1 MLLGSDIDGV
11 IIDIVSVMRERFLDL
26 YGYDLSYELISD
38 YKIEECTDL
47 TDKQVQF
54 VVDESL
60 YKVDLPV
67 YADAEFY
74 MNKYMKTE
82 DVIFITSRNRRH
94 SNETFLNLAKYFPL
108 DKFRILFEGI
118 FTKASFVRR
127 LKLDFFVED
136 RVDTVIDI
144 AGNNPEC
151 AVLIMDRPWNK
162 DWDESRDYDN
172 VTRVKGWKE
181 IIETI
186 ETFKSFG

>member
-38 YKIEECTDL
+38 YKIEECTGL

-144 AGNNPEC
+144 AGNNSEC
-151 AVLIMDRPWNK
+151 EVLLMDRPWNK
-162 DWDESRDYDN
+162 DWDETLWNN

>member
-38 YKIEECTDL
+38 YKIEECTGL

-144 AGNNPEC
+144 AGNNPNC
-151 AVLIMDRPWNK
+151 TVLIMDRPWNK

>member
-1 MLLGSDIDGV
+1 MLLGSDIYGV

-38 YKIEECTDL
+38 YKIEECTGL

>member
-38 YKIEECTDL
+38 YKIEECTGL

-144 AGNNPEC
+144 AGNNPNC

-162 DWDESRDYDN
+162 DWDETLWNN

>member
-38 YKIEECTDL
+38 YKIEECTGL

-144 AGNNPEC
+144 AGNNPNC